1 MNEKENMTL
10 KLKKIYNLNITL
22 MVYIKKEREM

>member
-10 KLKKIYNLNITL
+10 KLKKIYNLNINL